1 MKKENRQK
9 GFTLIEM
16 IVSLVLVGI
25 LSAFAG
31 MGIVAGV
38 QGYLFAKE
46 SAAVNEKA
54 QLALMRINRELLEC
68 YDCDGTAT
76 TSLVNQPFENNLGT
90 TRYIRQDDKN
100 NIVIADTSIGAGDI
114 LLDNVAA
121 GSFTMT
127 YQNDKS
133 IEISFKSSVTP
144 SGASVPE
151 FTSRVYPR
159 NTRFN

>member
-46 SAAVNEKA
+46 TASVNEKA

-68 YDCDGTAT
+68 YNCNGTAT
-76 TSLVNQPFENNLGT
+76 ASLVNQPFENNLGT
-90 TRYIRQDDKN
+90 RYIRQVGS
-100 NIVIADTSIGAGDI
+100 NIVIADTWAGDGDI

-121 GSFTMT
+121 GSFTMI
-127 YQNDKS
+127 YQGDKN
-133 IEISFKSSVTP
+133 IQISFKSSVTP
-144 SGASVPE
+144 SGASVPP

-159 NTRFN
+159 NTRFD